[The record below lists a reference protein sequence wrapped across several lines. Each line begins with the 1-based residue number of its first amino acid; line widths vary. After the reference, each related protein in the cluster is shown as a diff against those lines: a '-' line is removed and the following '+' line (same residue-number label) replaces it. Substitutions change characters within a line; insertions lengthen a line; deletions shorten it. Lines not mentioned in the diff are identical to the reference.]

1 MSDFRDRVRGVAAGV
16 ALGDAMGAPVEKLT
30 FDQIRRKYGKVESIM
45 TRWYKA
51 DRDEEARLGRMRG
64 DGIVTDDTLMTLAL
78 MRVYVAERR
87 HLDAWDMANEFVK
100 EIAFRKVWVPEL
112 GRETT
117 ILERLFYP
125 EKYIFIRHVLANCE
139 PREGGIGNMV
149 NCGAAMY
156 IAPVGVVNAGDPKAA
171 YDEAILFAMGH
182 QSSYGLEAAGVM
194 AACVARAMEPGCAVW
209 DVLDTALGL
218 AKDGTR
224 LAIEACL
231 DAADRLKRQG
241 SWSYEEA
248 VGRLHEALL
257 PYSPMGD
264 DVNRHID
271 KVGKPSNHYAPSRLG
286 SIEELPIALAFIHLH
301 DGALYPAMIDGVNAG
316 RDTDSIGVMIGA
328 ILGAMH
334 GVGAVRREDLEQ
346 LDRANRFDLMAA
358 SDAFA
363 EAAAGIIRRDL
374 DKLRRREAVL
384 D

>member
-1 MSDFRDRVRGVAAGV
+1 VAAGV

-51 DRDEEARLGRMRG
+51 DRDAEARLGRMRG

-194 AACVARAMEPGCAVW
+194 AACVARAMEPGCAVR